1 MLLKRELKLLEQSAN
16 LLMIKNLMLEKR
28 RIGDLIKLF
37 EQMIDKCMKKASN
50 TTKTDTKKQPPTPVP
65 FVLQL
70 GWGVGLFWFGL
81 MTKQSR
87 LAFGA

>member
-1 MLLKRELKLLEQSAN
+1 
-16 LLMIKNLMLEKR
+16 
-28 RIGDLIKLF
+28 
-37 EQMIDKCMKKASN
+37 MKKASN